1 MKVYR
6 LLPVAAMALAACSG
20 DSISKLVTPDPHAAI
35 RWINAVPDTM
45 PMDYRFVDV
54 VTNANA
60 ASIPYRGTS
69 GSYVQLPPG
78 SHRIR
83 VFLAGTTT
91 AGNGPSLVSTVVL
104 DTTFTFTVNHYYTI
118 LHEGYMKTGATGPKH
133 RLVLLDDVFPAPPAG
148 SIALRA
154 INANASA
161 ADIYATIAVATG
173 GAVSGTPLFANLAA
187 GVISPYS
194 NVATAPATP
203 AASSYRITATAAGTT
218 TPLMGDAL
226 APIGSPKIDSSA
238 TSAAFAPVAGSQQD
252 GSVLTVIATPPAVA
266 YTLTASG
273 TNSTPAGTLLP
284 IVPSGALAAPAIVS
298 LLDKNPK
305 DKLLGQ

>member
-6 LLPVAAMALAACSG
+6 LLPVAAIALAACSG
-20 DSISKLVTPDPHAAI
+20 DSTSKLVTPDPHAAV
-35 RWINAVPDTM
+35 RWVNAVPDTM
-45 PMDYRFVDV
+45 PLDYRFVDIA
-54 VTNANA
+54 TNASV
-60 ASIPYRGTS
+60 ASVPYRGTS
-69 GSYVQLPPG
+69 GSYVQLAPG

-91 AGNGPSLVSTVVL
+91 AGNAPSIVTTVVL

-118 LHEGYMKTGATGPKH
+118 LHEGYMKSGASPKH
-133 RLVLLDDVFPAPPAG
+133 KLVLIDDAFPAPAAG
-148 SIALRA
+148 SIALRG
-154 INANASA
+154 INANGVA
-161 ADIYATIAVATG
+161 ADIYATIATAAG

-187 GVISPYS
+187 GAVSGYS
-194 NVATAPATP
+194 AIATAPTSPATT
-203 AASSYRITATAAGTT
+203 SYRITATAAGTT
-218 TPLMGDAL
+218 TPLMGDGL
-226 APIGSPKIDSSA
+226 APIGAVAIDSSA
-238 TSAAFAPVAGSQQD
+238 TSAAFNPVAGTQQD
-252 GSVLTVIATPPAVA
+252 GSVLTVIATPAAVA

-284 IVPSGALAAPAIVS
+284 ITPAGALTSPGIVS